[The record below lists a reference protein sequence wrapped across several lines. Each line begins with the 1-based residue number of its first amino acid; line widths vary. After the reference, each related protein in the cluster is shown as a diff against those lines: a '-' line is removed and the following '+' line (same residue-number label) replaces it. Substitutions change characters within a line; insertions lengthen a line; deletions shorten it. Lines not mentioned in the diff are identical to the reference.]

1 MEFPI
6 VPAIIDA
13 KAIPLVGSANNG
25 LTAVRIPPNAVH
37 RALDQLNGDRG
48 KNGPGVKFPNSSC
61 NVVLVYG

>member
-13 KAIPLVGSANNG
+13 RAIPLVGSANNG

-37 RALDQLNGDRG
+37 RALDQLNGERQ
-48 KNGPGVKFPNSSC
+48 KWARCKIP
-61 NVVLVYG
+61 